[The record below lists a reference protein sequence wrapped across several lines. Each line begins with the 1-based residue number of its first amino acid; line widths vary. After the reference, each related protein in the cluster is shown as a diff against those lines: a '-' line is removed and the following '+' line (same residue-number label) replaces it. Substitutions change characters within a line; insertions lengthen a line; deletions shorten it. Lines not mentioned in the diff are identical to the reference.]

1 MKKEYQTPEMT
12 VVCFAANDIITTS
25 GGNELPDIDPEIF

>member
-1 MKKEYQTPEMT
+1 MKKEYENPKMT
-12 VVCFAANDIITTS
+12 VVCFDAKDIITTS